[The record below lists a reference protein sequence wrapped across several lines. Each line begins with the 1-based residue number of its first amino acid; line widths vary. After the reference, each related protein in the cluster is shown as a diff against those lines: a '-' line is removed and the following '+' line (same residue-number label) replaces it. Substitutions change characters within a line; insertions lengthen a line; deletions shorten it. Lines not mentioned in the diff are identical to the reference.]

1 MKALD
6 HIHHLFFLGIGGVG
20 MSALARY
27 FAARGVKVSGYD
39 RTSTTLTRELEDS
52 GIDIIYSDRTEL
64 VADDIDMVINTPA
77 VPLHSQLYTYFQT
90 AGIPMHKRAE
100 VLGMISESFNTIAV
114 AGTHGKTT
122 TTAIVTHLLFDAGI
136 PITGFVGG
144 IMSGYNTNYLYSG
157 DRYVIVEA
165 DEFDRSFLHLNP
177 TIGVVL
183 SMDAD
188 HLDIYGD
195 ASEVINGFKSFIHKI
210 KIGGKLF
217 IHHSLRIHFEAAEWI
232 DLSKKIDIYTFGNEQ
247 ADIFSTDISYES
259 NATCHFD
266 FHEGILT
273 WRDLTFSLPGEHNVS
288 NASVAIAIARH
299 LDIGESEIRHS
310 ISNFKGIKR
319 RFEFVVSE
327 SGSAYIDDYAHHPSE
342 LQAAINTVKSLF
354 PERKIMG
361 VFQPHLYS
369 RTRDFATE
377 FATVM
382 DQLDIPVLLDIYP
395 AREEPID
402 GVTSRIIFD
411 KMQNPN
417 KELVRFD
424 DLVGFVT
431 SRHPTVLIT
440 MGAGDIDTLVP
451 KLKLVMENNKIANL

>member
-77 VPLHSQLYTYFQT
+77 VPLHSQLYTYFET

-188 HLDIYGD
+188 HHGY
-195 ASEVINGFKSFIHKI
+195 
-210 KIGGKLF
+210 
-217 IHHSLRIHFEAAEWI
+217 LR
-232 DLSKKIDIYTFGNEQ
+232 
-247 ADIFSTDISYES
+247 
-259 NATCHFD
+259 
-266 FHEGILT
+266 
-273 WRDLTFSLPGEHNVS
+273 
-288 NASVAIAIARH
+288 
-299 LDIGESEIRHS
+299 
-310 ISNFKGIKR
+310 
-319 RFEFVVSE
+319 
-327 SGSAYIDDYAHHPSE
+327 
-342 LQAAINTVKSLF
+342 
-354 PERKIMG
+354 
-361 VFQPHLYS
+361 
-369 RTRDFATE
+369 
-377 FATVM
+377 
-382 DQLDIPVLLDIYP
+382 
-395 AREEPID
+395 
-402 GVTSRIIFD
+402 
-411 KMQNPN
+411 
-417 KELVRFD
+417 
-424 DLVGFVT
+424 
-431 SRHPTVLIT
+431 
-440 MGAGDIDTLVP
+440 
-451 KLKLVMENNKIANL
+451 